1 MHLRDDHQSAPV
13 PEPEE
18 GTPDTST
25 SSRPARRTRRARVA
39 AGTAVATIF
48 LLAGSGVA
56 VAAPSGGFA
65 GPGGGSGVVGTLQSV
80 KGSTL
85 TVKTT
90 AGKTETAKVTSK
102 TTYDKTTTGKISLLK
117 AGATVTA
124 IGTLSNGSLDASR
137 VMIGTTGGFAGGG
150 RPGGATG
157 IPGGGE
163 GGIPSGATGG
173 TPPSGAGGTNP
184 TAPTGRANFTFV
196 SGTVS
201 DITATSFAL
210 TETSGT
216 KGTVKVASTTTI
228 SDTTKITESGL
239 KVGQTVTIRGTTA
252 KSGTVTALVVTEG
265 KATGF
270 GFGGF
275 GGSGRPPAA

>member
-1 MHLRDDHQSAPV
+1 MYLHDDHASAPV
-13 PEPEE
+13 PEPE
-18 GTPDTST
+18 GGAPHASTTP
-25 SSRPARRTRRARVA
+25 RPARRSRRARVA
-39 AGTAVATIF
+39 AGTTVATIF

-56 VAAPSGGFA
+56 SAGPSGGFA
-65 GPGGGSGVVGTLQSV
+65 GRGGGGGLVGTLKSV

-137 VMIGTTGGFAGGG
+137 VMIGTVGGFAGGG
-150 RPGGATG
+150 RPGGAAG
-157 IPGGGE
+157 GPGGGE
-163 GGIPSGATGG
+163 GAAGG

-184 TAPTGRANFTFV
+184 TAPTGRAGFTFV

-210 TETSGT
+210 TEASGT
-216 KGTVKVASTTTI
+216 KGTVEVASTTTI
-228 SDTTKITESGL
+228 SDTTKISESAL

-265 KATGF
+265 KAAGF

-275 GGSGRPPAA
+275 SGGGRPPAA